1 MKISPQ
7 ATGRIIFPMAIL
19 LMLLPMTAFAQ
30 NRVVVI
36 PLFDGACA
44 SGTCKPLKNIV
55 TVAKANGMF
64 TDPVAALNS
73 ITDASETNPYLAVIG
88 PGVYTVTAPV
98 VMKEWVDITGS
109 GENVTKIK
117 GAISGG
123 TPNVSAVIKGAN
135 NSALSLLTVENTG
148 GGSMLFNYSV
158 ALYDDNVSPTVT
170 NVNAIAYGGTYNYGV
185 YNGFSSATMINVTAT
200 ASGGTSAHG
209 VRNNDS
215 SPVMTNVTA
224 TASGGTASY
233 GVYNDASV
241 PVLRRSVVG

>member
-30 NRVVVI
+30 NKVVVI

-73 ITDASETNPYLAVIG
+73 ITDASVTNPYLVVIG

-117 GAISGG
+117 GAISTGDSS
-123 TPNVSAVIKGAN
+123 TSSIITGAD
-135 NSALSLLTVENTG
+135 NSALSLLTAENTG
-148 GGSMLFNYSV
+148 GGTYSM
-158 ALYDDNVSPTVT
+158 ALYNGSASPKVS
-170 NVNAIAYGGTYNYGV
+170 A
-185 YNGFSSATMINVTAT
+185 VTAR
-200 ASGGTSAHG
+200 ASGGTYTYG
-209 VRNNDS
+209 IYNDHHS
-215 SPVMTNVTA
+215 SPTMTDVNI
-224 TASGGTASY
+224 TASGVAFNRG
-233 GVYNDASV
+233 SV
-241 PVLRRSVVG
+241 RYFV